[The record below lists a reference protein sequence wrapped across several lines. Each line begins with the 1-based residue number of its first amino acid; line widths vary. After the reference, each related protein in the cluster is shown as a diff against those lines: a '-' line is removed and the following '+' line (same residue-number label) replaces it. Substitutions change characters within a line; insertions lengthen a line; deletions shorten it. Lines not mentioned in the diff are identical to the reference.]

1 MDWYLIHTKPRQER
15 TALDHL
21 ERQGYSCYLPLLPCE
36 QRRAGGIVVAQEALF
51 PRYLFIALE
60 QSAEAKSWGPIR
72 STRGVSRLVSFGA
85 QPARVDTRLVEAL
98 RQREAARQND
108 PVRLFASGDRVGF
121 SDGAFA
127 GLEAVYQNPDGESR
141 ALVLIEL
148 LSRPQRVRVDS
159 ARLYRLA

>member
-1 MDWYLIHTKPRQER
+1 M
-15 TALDHL
+15 
-21 ERQGYSCYLPLLPCE
+21 
-36 QRRAGGIVVAQEALF
+36 
-51 PRYLFIALE
+51 
-60 QSAEAKSWGPIR
+60 
-72 STRGVSRLVSFGA
+72 VSFGA